1 MPDDEPTTD
10 GEPRW
15 LSQEEQRAWESIA
28 TLLFRLPGPL
38 ENQLQH
44 DSGLTLFEYMVL
56 SYLSMSPG
64 RTARMSA
71 LARLTNSS
79 LSRLSN
85 VVTRCERRGWITR
98 STDPDDARYTV
109 ASLTDGGYQ
118 QVVDAAPGHVEA
130 VRHYV
135 IDPLTPAQLRAV
147 TAAVDRIRPLL
158 PDGESPRRG
167 C

>member
-1 MPDDEPTTD
+1 MADEEQTP
-10 GEPRW
+10 W
-15 LSQEEQRAWESIA
+15 LSEEEQRAWESIS

-38 ENQLQH
+38 ENQLQR
-44 DSGLTLFEYMVL
+44 DSGLTLFEYMVI
-56 SYLSMSPG
+56 SYLSMMPEH
-64 RTARMSA
+64 TARMSE

-85 VVTRCERRGWITR
+85 VVTRCESRGWITR
-98 STDPDDARYTV
+98 SPDPDDARYTV
-109 ASLTDGGYQ
+109 ASLTGDGYQ

-135 IDPLTPAQLRAV
+135 IDPLTPAQLRTI

-158 PDGESPRRG
+158 PNGERPRGGRD